1 MADTLDTYYK
11 VSSEQKGINLWTSR
25 KSHEWMQIMH
35 IFKEDIRSNKQ
46 EYLEEVVRVVG
57 APNGMRRL
65 KLELGRA

>member
-1 MADTLDTYYK
+1 MADTLDTDYK
-11 VSSEQKGINLWTSR
+11 VFSEQKGINLWTSR

-46 EYLEEVVRVVG
+46 EYMEEVVRVFG
-57 APNGMRRL
+57 DPNGMRRL